1 MVTNNKL
8 IDPSV
13 IYNLDIFNFHRDCK
27 AMATDFVSQNS
38 SSGSHWLML
47 RMEASTPPPPEQ
59 EELRHL
65 YPIQRTKEWP
75 HALFMF
81 PLTEIEMDK
90 NDMNKN
96 NKLYYCHFPQCLQ
109 YTALLF

>member
-38 SSGSHWLML
+38 SSGNH
-47 RMEASTPPPPEQ
+47 
-59 EELRHL
+59 
-65 YPIQRTKEWP
+65 
-75 HALFMF
+75 
-81 PLTEIEMDK
+81 
-90 NDMNKN
+90 
-96 NKLYYCHFPQCLQ
+96 
-109 YTALLF
+109 

>member
-13 IYNLDIFNFHRDCK
+13 ISNLNIFNFHRVCK

-47 RMEASTPPPPEQ
+47 RMEASTFPHPGQNKKSWGTCTQFREQ
-59 EELRHL
+59 R
-65 YPIQRTKEWP
+65 
-75 HALFMF
+75 
-81 PLTEIEMDK
+81 
-90 NDMNKN
+90 NDSMPYSRSPSLK
-96 NKLYYCHFPQCLQ
+96 
-109 YTALLF
+109 

>member
-27 AMATDFVSQNS
+27 AMATDFLSQNS

-47 RMEASTPPPPEQ
+47 RMEASTPPPARTRRAEAPVPNSENKGMTPCLTHVPPHWNRNGQ
-59 EELRHL
+59 EWYE
-65 YPIQRTKEWP
+65 
-75 HALFMF
+75 
-81 PLTEIEMDK
+81 
-90 NDMNKN
+90 
-96 NKLYYCHFPQCLQ
+96 
-109 YTALLF
+109 